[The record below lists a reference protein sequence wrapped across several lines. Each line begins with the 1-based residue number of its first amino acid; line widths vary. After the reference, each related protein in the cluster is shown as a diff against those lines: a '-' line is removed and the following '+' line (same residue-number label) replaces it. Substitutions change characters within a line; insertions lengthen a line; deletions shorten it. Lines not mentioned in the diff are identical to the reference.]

1 MDSDDGRGRGGGGH
15 LPEEL
20 VVEILRRLPYRSLC
34 RFRCVS
40 RFWRDLSSQPD
51 HRRNLP
57 QDLAGLLYTNHSPSY
72 LHGDFS
78 VRFAPAGTSP
88 FPGLGFLP
96 CGAHAL
102 PLDCCDG
109 LLLCRAGGGGGA
121 CCYVCN
127 PATGMWA
134 PLPEPASGFQLMVLA
149 AFQPHG
155 ASPRFHVLNF
165 ARTEPVQRVFF
176 DVDFEE
182 SGDGTL
188 SDSDGV
194 GDVELLGLYEDS
206 KLYVHGLE
214 VFSSE
219 TGKWVATNVGWE
231 SRVRLVEGMGSV
243 FLDGYVHL
251 LTHEKKVLAVEP
263 EGQAGVLI
271 PLPGSNWFGLVG
283 CLGQSQGCLH
293 YAVQEDCSGVLMQ
306 VWILKDF
313 DKGEWMLKHRFE
325 IEVVPQTR

>member
-1 MDSDDGRGRGGGGH
+1 M
-15 LPEEL
+15 
-20 VVEILRRLPYRSLC
+20 
-34 RFRCVS
+34 
-40 RFWRDLSSQPD
+40 
-51 HRRNLP
+51 
-57 QDLAGLLYTNHSPSY
+57 
-72 LHGDFS
+72 
-78 VRFAPAGTSP
+78 
-88 FPGLGFLP
+88 
-96 CGAHAL
+96 
-102 PLDCCDG
+102 
-109 LLLCRAGGGGGA
+109 
-121 CCYVCN
+121 
-127 PATGMWA
+127 
-134 PLPEPASGFQLMVLA
+134 
-149 AFQPHG
+149 
-155 ASPRFHVLNF
+155 LNF

-325 IEVVPQTR
+325 IEVVPQTRLLFYYAGNAFCSEIFYVVVFHPERDIVFLPVEGYKLLSYNLINAEVKEICKLEPETRPRFLVYVPSYIYIYCPILIFK